1 MFCMYSIFISYFE
14 KIKIEPL
21 VEILLFFNV
30 ILLSIYLFDLILFIR
45 KWLHEIEIKS
55 LATYLNGPVL
65 LVFSIAELY
74 IFLIYNREIDLR
86 INYKIGISTNLSII
100 IATLNVFRGLHD
112 QFMVDHKNLTEK
124 QDLINFKQ
132 LFYLQLQKA
141 QYY

>member
-1 MFCMYSIFISYFE
+1 MSYFE

-21 VEILLFFNV
+21 LEILLFFNV

-45 KWLHEIEIKS
+45 KWLHEADIKS

-65 LVFSIAELY
+65 LIFSFAELY
-74 IFLIYNREIDLR
+74 IFLVYNREIDLR

-100 IATLNVFRGLHD
+100 IAIMNVFSGINY

-124 QDLINFKQ
+124 QDLIRFKQ